1 MTIYH
6 YEELLLSGKSL
17 HFQCARAK
25 HAQNHTQ
32 QGCAV

>member
-1 MTIYH
+1 MYKKMTIYH

-25 HAQNHTQ
+25 HA
-32 QGCAV
+32 